1 MEEKLTTETIRLAKI
16 AADLDKQ
23 LQIAASIIA
32 NDYGICAMGSMGDCN
47 SHGDCTECWR
57 ELIRR
62 KAAEK

>member
-1 MEEKLTTETIRLAKI
+1 MDKVEELE
-16 AADLDKQ
+16 KQ

-32 NDYGICAMGSMGDCN
+32 NDYGICAIGSTGDCN

-62 KAAEK
+62 KVAEK